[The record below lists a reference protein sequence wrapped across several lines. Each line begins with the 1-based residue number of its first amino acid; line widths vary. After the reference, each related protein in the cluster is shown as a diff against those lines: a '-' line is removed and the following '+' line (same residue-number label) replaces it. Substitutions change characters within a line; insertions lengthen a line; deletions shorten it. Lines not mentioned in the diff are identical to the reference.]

1 MSRPVPRDSNTTQ
14 GPLLLR
20 RQLGR
25 ALKPPRDHPR
35 DHSRDHSCH
44 RTGPGSG
51 GAGQAED
58 AAWQRPRRA
67 RIQRHQWLDPEQRL
81 QWLDPELPGREWP
94 AQKGRGGPQSG
105 CRGAESGSSQR
116 IRGQA
121 CANQRGQLGA
131 AAPAWGAA
139 AEAAASGRQRECI
152 QGSDSTR
159 AVVWAGVGMGH
170 GSRKGRAAGQLH
182 RRGLRVEAPLPAPR
196 AAEAPP
202 ARRAARLQPPRRRPH
217 VRPPPPA
224 PPLRR
229 RFSAAAPTPGLT
241 ARRRGLCAPARR
253 EARGWGPR
261 TLSGKDRPTS
271 VLDAGCAVLSFLPL
285 ASDRAAAAAG
295 VAVALPLLAMAS
307 PRGAVGF
314 VRQVRATPPSRRR
327 DAACPISTGRGTRR
341 VQLVRGEGL
350 GVSDQYEGRG
360 GGGLRCI
367 PPRCCRRAALTS
379 APH

>member
-182 RRGLRVEAPLPAPR
+182 RRGCAWKRRFRRL
-196 AAEAPP
+196 
-202 ARRAARLQPPRRRPH
+202 ARRKRRQHAAPHACSLPGAVPTCGPRPPRPRS
-217 VRPPPPA
+217 A
-224 PPLRR
+224 ADFQRR
-229 RFSAAAPTPGLT
+229 RL
-241 ARRRGLCAPARR
+241 RL
-253 EARGWGPR
+253 
-261 TLSGKDRPTS
+261 
-271 VLDAGCAVLSFLPL
+271 V
-285 ASDRAAAAAG
+285 
-295 VAVALPLLAMAS
+295 S
-307 PRGAVGF
+307 PRGAGAFARRHAARRVVGA
-314 VRQVRATPPSRRR
+314 RGPSRGKTGPPRFSMPGAPSFPSFRSPVTALRPRQAWRWRCPSSPWPRR
-327 DAACPISTGRGTRR
+327 GARWASCDRCVRLRPAGAGTRR

-350 GVSDQYEGRG
+350 GVSN
-360 GGGLRCI
+360 
-367 PPRCCRRAALTS
+367 
-379 APH
+379 

>member
-1 MSRPVPRDSNTTQ
+1 MARSGAPRARVACTERTRGPSKRMPGRRKREQPTNPRASLCKPTRAAWCRSSGLGSCSGSRSKWTAARVHPRKRLHA
-14 GPLLLR
+14 GGR
-20 RQLGR
+20 LGR
-25 ALKPPRDHPR
+25 CRHGPRQP
-35 DHSRDHSCH
+35 
-44 RTGPGSG
+44 
-51 GAGQAED
+51 
-58 AAWQRPRRA
+58 QRA
-67 RIQRHQWLDPEQRL
+67 
-81 QWLDPELPGREWP
+81 
-94 AQKGRGGPQSG
+94 
-105 CRGAESGSSQR
+105 SS
-116 IRGQA
+116 
-121 CANQRGQLGA
+121 GA
-131 AAPAWGAA
+131 ATPA
-139 AEAAASGRQRECI
+139 R
-152 QGSDSTR
+152 
-159 AVVWAGVGMGH
+159 
-170 GSRKGRAAGQLH
+170 
-182 RRGLRVEAPLPAPR
+182 LRVEAPLPAPR

-327 DAACPISTGRGTRR
+327 DAACPISTG
-341 VQLVRGEGL
+341 
-350 GVSDQYEGRG
+350 
-360 GGGLRCI
+360 
-367 PPRCCRRAALTS
+367 
-379 APH
+379 